1 MSTGGDPSEPYGA
14 VGRERNGGEGTRA
27 PRSLQWHPGGPVVVR
42 PNKFLTAGYLLAAVV
57 LVVVLLT
64 QDLGLPF
71 VWWLLGALLV
81 FLLIVVAETLVGE
94 VRVDNLGITR
104 RSLRGTRS
112 YGREDLDLPVLHT
125 YMRSS
130 RSGRHPVLRLTIRRL
145 SGRYGFQLTSDLYSA
160 DTVDRLAGLVNA
172 VRVSDPR
179 PADVEARYPGS
190 TRPWQRHPVLFVI
203 TVMVVT
209 VVVSMVAVTVSV

>member
-1 MSTGGDPSEPYGA
+1 MSGEDGLPYGA
-14 VGRERNGGEGTRA
+14 VGRERNGAEA
-27 PRSLQWHPGGPVVVR
+27 PRTPSPLQWHPGSPVVVR
-42 PNKFLTAGYLLAAVV
+42 PSKALTVGYLLAAGV
-57 LVVVLLT
+57 LVVVMLT

-81 FLLIVVAETLVGE
+81 FLLIVVAETLAGE
-94 VRVDNLGITR
+94 VRVDTIGIAR

-112 YGREDLDLPVLHT
+112 YRREELDVPVLHT

-130 RSGRHPVLRLTIRRL
+130 RSGRHPVLRLTIRR
-145 SGRYGFQLTSDLYSA
+145 SGGRYAFQLTSDLYSA
-160 DTVDRLAGLVNA
+160 ATVDRLAGLVNA

-179 PADVEARYPGS
+179 PADVETRYPGS

-209 VVVSMVAVTVSV
+209 AIGSMVAVMVSV